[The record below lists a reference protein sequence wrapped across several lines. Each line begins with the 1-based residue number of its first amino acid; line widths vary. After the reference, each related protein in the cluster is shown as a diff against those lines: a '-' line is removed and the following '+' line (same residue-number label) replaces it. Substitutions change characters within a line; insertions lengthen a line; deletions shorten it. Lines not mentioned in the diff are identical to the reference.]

1 MATKKQKPKKGST
14 QKKAASKKTTTK
26 ETASSG
32 AKATAKTIKA
42 AMAAAAVLP
51 ESLACR
57 GCVEQ
62 AVRTVCGPFS
72 SISQSLDDIC
82 APCNTGKLHQLEQA
96 VAHCAGGTAPTL
108 ECSMTVRDVIDAVC
122 G

>member
-1 MATKKQKPKKGST
+1 MATKKQKTK
-14 QKKAASKKTTTK
+14 QASKKATK
-26 ETASSG
+26 KAGG
-32 AKATAKTIKA
+32 AKGKAKKPKA
-42 AMAAAAVLP
+42 MMSAEAALAALP

-72 SISQSLDDIC
+72 SISQTLDDIC

-108 ECSMTVRDVIDAVC
+108 QCSMTVRDVIDVVC